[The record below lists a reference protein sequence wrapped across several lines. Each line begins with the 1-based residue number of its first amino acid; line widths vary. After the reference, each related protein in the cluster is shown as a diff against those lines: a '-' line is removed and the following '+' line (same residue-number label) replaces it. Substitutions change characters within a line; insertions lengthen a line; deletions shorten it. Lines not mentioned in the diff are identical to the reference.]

1 MHDQLI
7 AEVPEKANIA
17 KAEAILRTALVM
29 PVTEYQL
36 QNREWARGVLADAW
50 MAAKLHGLDQPGGE
64 A

>member
-1 MHDQLI
+1 MPLTDRDLEQQ
-7 AEVPEKANIA
+7 ANIA

-29 PVTEYQL
+29 PVTEYQQ